1 MNYQKIANEI
11 INIENEEKLNEF
23 LSKISTYLKSKNELI
38 EYLNEFKEENNNNL
52 KNYIISNSEEI
63 ISIFI
68 LIKNL
73 KDSLNYSKR
82 FFEQSKN
89 QILIIK
95 KKYIEPYEK
104 LNKSIINKKNIDET
118 IFLCEIS
125 RNFKKDFNIIKN
137 HFDKDTLTISEKNL
151 EIFLRLEKY
160 SLNNLIGI
168 NFIKEEIEWYQKNK
182 KNILEKFI
190 NKLEKEIINKNNKE
204 IKKYFQFFS
213 NLNILVKIIKD
224 FSNKILK
231 NLMVEIFLNK
241 IIRNFINKINTLDL
255 FYENII
261 KIRKELTNF
270 FNNLQNHKEILNN
283 LNEILKN
290 NFNKENLIIYENNMK
305 IEDLNNI
312 NNLFIQKIFDSFKQI
327 FTKIQNNNKFQNSYN
342 YFTKDFLFFYFNLK
356 KLQNDKKILD
366 ENLFCLKNDFIN
378 KFQNSIKDNFI
389 RALNLIKNIEKKNEN
404 NINIHIITHLVE
416 YIKKLSQSFI
426 DCYEIFYDNNNNNF
440 YDKNDFILNEL
451 NLIFSNEIIANYFFY
466 VFENIQNSLIDFK
479 NNNNNNNNE
488 NIQKFYFNF
497 YVLIKMKN
505 VFVSFLNSNI
515 NFLFND
521 GIIFTLE
528 GKIKNF
534 FCDFVKILEE
544 KNNFNLVIENLNDFN
559 YFINYQKK
567 LNFNLNFFLNYE
579 NYDKNKIFE
588 KIITNVSIYFYFI
601 SSVLLLFYNNNN
613 NKIINFDIFD
623 NLFNEIGKNLII
635 FFKIKEN
642 KFLVKFHKEI
652 KNICNLDLNNNN
664 NNNENSNKIIIKFL
678 TNFKKKIINN
688 DYKNFINENKI
699 NIEIYIKY
707 FVIILM
713 KYFRFIY
720 NFDDFIN
727 IKLEILNKI
736 QNYLN

>member
-1 MNYQKIANEI
+1 MNYQKIVNEI
-11 INIENEEKLNEF
+11 INIENDEKLNEF
-23 LSKISTYLKSKNELI
+23 LSKISTYLKSKSELI
-38 EYLNEFKEENNNNL
+38 NYLNEIKEENNNNL

-137 HFDKDTLTISEKNL
+137 HFDKETLTISEKNL

-182 KNILEKFI
+182 NNILEKFI
-190 NKLEKEIINKNNKE
+190 IKLEKEIINKNNKE
-204 IKKYFQFFS
+204 IKKYFEFFS

-270 FNNLQNHKEILNN
+270 FNNLQNYKEILNN

-356 KLQNDKKILD
+356 KLKNNKKILD

-416 YIKKLSQSFI
+416 YIRKLSQSFI
-426 DCYEIFYDNNNNNF
+426 DCYEIFYNENENF

-466 VFENIQNSLIDFK
+466 VFENIQISLNEFK
-479 NNNNNNNNE
+479 NNENNNKNYNE

-505 VFVSFLNSNI
+505 VFISFLNSNI

-534 FCDFVKILEE
+534 YCDFIKILEE
-544 KNNFNLVIENLNDFN
+544 KNNFNFIIENLNDFN
-559 YFINYQKK
+559 NFINYQKK
-567 LNFNLNFFLNYE
+567 LIFYLNLFLNYE

-588 KIITNVSIYFYFI
+588 KFIINISIYFYFI
-601 SSVLLLFYNNNN
+601 SSVLLLFYD
-613 NKIINFDIFD
+613 NKKIKFEIFD
-623 NLFNEIGKNLII
+623 NFFNEIGKILII

-642 KFLVKFHKEI
+642 KFLLKFHNEI
-652 KNICNLDLNNNN
+652 KNICNNNNN
-664 NNNENSNKIIIKFL
+664 NNNNKIIIKL
-678 TNFKKKIINN
+678 LINFKQKIINN
-688 DYKNFINENKI
+688 KYKNFINENKI

-713 KYFRFIY
+713 KFFRFIY
-720 NFDDFIN
+720 NFNDFIN
-727 IKLEILNKI
+727 IKIEILNNI

>member
-1 MNYQKIANEI
+1 MNYQKIVNEI
-11 INIENEEKLNEF
+11 INIENDEKLNEF
-23 LSKISTYLKSKNELI
+23 LLKISTYLKSKSELI
-38 EYLNEFKEENNNNL
+38 NYLNEIKEENNNNL

-137 HFDKDTLTISEKNL
+137 HFDKETLTISEKNL

-182 KNILEKFI
+182 NNILEKFI
-190 NKLEKEIINKNNKE
+190 IKLEKEIINKNNKE
-204 IKKYFQFFS
+204 IKKYFEFFS

-270 FNNLQNHKEILNN
+270 FNNLQNYKEILNN

-356 KLQNDKKILD
+356 KLKNDKKILD

-416 YIKKLSQSFI
+416 YIRKLSQSFI
-426 DCYEIFYDNNNNNF
+426 DCYEIFYNENENF

-466 VFENIQNSLIDFK
+466 VFENIQISLNEFK
-479 NNNNNNNNE
+479 NNENNNKNYNE

-505 VFVSFLNSNI
+505 VFISFLNSNI

-534 FCDFVKILEE
+534 YCDFIKILEE
-544 KNNFNLVIENLNDFN
+544 KNNFNFIIENLNDFN
-559 YFINYQKK
+559 NFINYQKK
-567 LNFNLNFFLNYE
+567 LIFYLNLFLNYE

-588 KIITNVSIYFYFI
+588 KFIINISIYFYFI
-601 SSVLLLFYNNNN
+601 SSVLLLFYDK
-613 NKIINFDIFD
+613 NKINFEIFD
-623 NLFNEIGKNLII
+623 NFFNEIGKILII

-642 KFLVKFHKEI
+642 KFLLKFHNEI
-652 KNICNLDLNNNN
+652 KNICNNNNN
-664 NNNENSNKIIIKFL
+664 NNNNNKIIIKL
-678 TNFKKKIINN
+678 LINFKQKIINN
-688 DYKNFINENKI
+688 EYKNFINENKI

-713 KYFRFIY
+713 KIFRFIY
-720 NFDDFIN
+720 NFNDFIN
-727 IKLEILNKI
+727 IKIEILNNI

>member
-1 MNYQKIANEI
+1 MNYQKIVNEI
-11 INIENEEKLNEF
+11 INIENDEKLNEF
-23 LSKISTYLKSKNELI
+23 LLKISTYLKSKSELI
-38 EYLNEFKEENNNNL
+38 NYLNEIKEENNNNL

-137 HFDKDTLTISEKNL
+137 HFDKETLTISEKNL

-182 KNILEKFI
+182 NNILEKFI
-190 NKLEKEIINKNNKE
+190 IKLEKEIINKNNKE
-204 IKKYFQFFS
+204 IKKYFEFFS

-270 FNNLQNHKEILNN
+270 FNNLQNYKEILNN

-356 KLQNDKKILD
+356 KLKNDKKILD

-416 YIKKLSQSFI
+416 YIRKLSQSFI
-426 DCYEIFYDNNNNNF
+426 DCYEIFYNENENF

-466 VFENIQNSLIDFK
+466 VFENIQISLNEFK
-479 NNNNNNNNE
+479 NNNNKNNE

-505 VFVSFLNSNI
+505 VFISFLNSNI

-534 FCDFVKILEE
+534 YCDFIKILEE
-544 KNNFNLVIENLNDFN
+544 KNDFNFIIENLNDFN
-559 YFINYQKK
+559 NFIKYQKK
-567 LNFNLNFFLNYE
+567 LNFNLNLFLNYE

-588 KIITNVSIYFYFI
+588 KFIINISIYFYFI
-601 SSVLLLFYNNNN
+601 SSVLLLFYDK
-613 NKIINFDIFD
+613 NKINFEIFD
-623 NLFNEIGKNLII
+623 NFFNEIGKILII

-642 KFLVKFHKEI
+642 KFLLKFHNEI
-652 KNICNLDLNNNN
+652 KNICNNNNN
-664 NNNENSNKIIIKFL
+664 NNNNKIIIKL
-678 TNFKKKIINN
+678 LINFKQKIINN
-688 DYKNFINENKI
+688 EYKNFINENKI

-713 KYFRFIY
+713 KIFRFIY
-720 NFDDFIN
+720 NFNDFIN
-727 IKLEILNKI
+727 IKIEILNNI

>member
-1 MNYQKIANEI
+1 MNYQKIVNEI

-23 LSKISTYLKSKNELI
+23 LSKISNHLKSKNELI
-38 EYLNEFKEENNNNL
+38 NYLNEFKEENNNNL

-137 HFDKDTLTISEKNL
+137 HFDKETLTISEKNL

-182 KNILEKFI
+182 NNILEKFI
-190 NKLEKEIINKNNKE
+190 IKLEKEIINKNNKE
-204 IKKYFQFFS
+204 IKKYFEFFS

-270 FNNLQNHKEILNN
+270 FNNLQNYKEILNN

-356 KLQNDKKILD
+356 KLKNDKKILD

-416 YIKKLSQSFI
+416 YIRKLSQSFI
-426 DCYEIFYDNNNNNF
+426 DCYEIFYNENENF

-466 VFENIQNSLIDFK
+466 VFENIQISLNEFK
-479 NNNNNNNNE
+479 NNNNKNNE

-505 VFVSFLNSNI
+505 VFISFLNSNI

-534 FCDFVKILEE
+534 YCDFIKILEE
-544 KNNFNLVIENLNDFN
+544 KNDFNFIIENLNDFN
-559 YFINYQKK
+559 NFIKYQKK
-567 LNFNLNFFLNYE
+567 LNFNLNLFLNYE

-588 KIITNVSIYFYFI
+588 KFIINISIYFYFI
-601 SSVLLLFYNNNN
+601 SSVLLLFYDK
-613 NKIINFDIFD
+613 NKINFEIFD
-623 NLFNEIGKNLII
+623 TLFNEIGKNLII

-642 KFLVKFHKEI
+642 KFLLKFHNEI
-652 KNICNLDLNNNN
+652 KNICINNNN
-664 NNNENSNKIIIKFL
+664 NNNENKIIIKL
-678 TNFKKKIINN
+678 LLNFKQKIINN

-713 KYFRFIY
+713 KFFRFIY
-720 NFDDFIN
+720 NFNDFIN
-727 IKLEILNKI
+727 IKIEILNNI

>member
-1 MNYQKIANEI
+1 MNYQKIVNEI

-23 LSKISTYLKSKNELI
+23 LLKISTYLKSKNELI
-38 EYLNEFKEENNNNL
+38 NYLNEFKEENNNNL

-104 LNKSIINKKNIDET
+104 LKKSIINKKNIDET

-137 HFDKDTLTISEKNL
+137 HFDKETLTISEKNL

-182 KNILEKFI
+182 NNILEKFI
-190 NKLEKEIINKNNKE
+190 IKLEKEIINKNNKE
-204 IKKYFQFFS
+204 IKKYFEFFS

-241 IIRNFINKINTLDL
+241 IIRNFINKINIIDL

-270 FNNLQNHKEILNN
+270 FNNLQNYKEILNN

-356 KLQNDKKILD
+356 KLKNDKKILD

-416 YIKKLSQSFI
+416 YIRKLSQSFI
-426 DCYEIFYDNNNNNF
+426 DCYEIFYNENENF

-466 VFENIQNSLIDFK
+466 VFENIQISLNEFK
-479 NNNNNNNNE
+479 NNENNNKNYNE

-505 VFVSFLNSNI
+505 VFISFLNSNI

-534 FCDFVKILEE
+534 YCDFIKILEE
-544 KNNFNLVIENLNDFN
+544 KNDFNFIIENLNDFN
-559 YFINYQKK
+559 NFIKYQKK
-567 LNFNLNFFLNYE
+567 LNFNLNLFLNYE

-588 KIITNVSIYFYFI
+588 KFIINISIYFYFI
-601 SSVLLLFYNNNN
+601 SSVLLLFYDK
-613 NKIINFDIFD
+613 NKINFEIFD

-642 KFLVKFHKEI
+642 KFLLKFHNEI
-652 KNICNLDLNNNN
+652 KNICNNNNN
-664 NNNENSNKIIIKFL
+664 NNNKIIIKL
-678 TNFKKKIINN
+678 LINFKQKIINN
-688 DYKNFINENKI
+688 EYKNFINENKI

-713 KYFRFIY
+713 KFFRFIY
-720 NFDDFIN
+720 NFNDFIN
-727 IKLEILNKI
+727 IKIEILNNI

>member
-1 MNYQKIANEI
+1 MNYQKIVNEI
-11 INIENEEKLNEF
+11 INIENDEKLNEF
-23 LSKISTYLKSKNELI
+23 LLKISTYLKSKSELI
-38 EYLNEFKEENNNNL
+38 NYLNEIKEENNNNL

-137 HFDKDTLTISEKNL
+137 HFDKETLTISEKNL

-182 KNILEKFI
+182 NNILEKFI
-190 NKLEKEIINKNNKE
+190 IKLEKEIINKNNKE
-204 IKKYFQFFS
+204 IKKYFEFFS

-270 FNNLQNHKEILNN
+270 FNNLQNYKEILNN

-356 KLQNDKKILD
+356 KLKNDKKILD

-416 YIKKLSQSFI
+416 YIRKLSQSFI
-426 DCYEIFYDNNNNNF
+426 DCYEIFYNENENF

-466 VFENIQNSLIDFK
+466 VFENIQISLNEFK
-479 NNNNNNNNE
+479 NNNNKNNE

-505 VFVSFLNSNI
+505 VFISFLNSNI

-534 FCDFVKILEE
+534 YCDFIKILEE
-544 KNNFNLVIENLNDFN
+544 KNDFNFIIENLNDFN
-559 YFINYQKK
+559 NFIKYQKK
-567 LNFNLNFFLNYE
+567 LNFNLNLFLNYE

-588 KIITNVSIYFYFI
+588 KFIINISIYFYFI
-601 SSVLLLFYNNNN
+601 SSVLLLFYDK
-613 NKIINFDIFD
+613 NKINFEIFD
-623 NLFNEIGKNLII
+623 NFFNEIGKILII

-642 KFLVKFHKEI
+642 KFLLKFHNEI
-652 KNICNLDLNNNN
+652 KNICINNNNN
-664 NNNENSNKIIIKFL
+664 NNNENKIIIKL
-678 TNFKKKIINN
+678 LLNFKQKIINN

-713 KYFRFIY
+713 KFFRFIY
-720 NFDDFIN
+720 NFNDFIN
-727 IKLEILNKI
+727 IKIEILNNI

>member
-1 MNYQKIANEI
+1 MNYQKIVNEI
-11 INIENEEKLNEF
+11 INIENDEKLNEF
-23 LSKISTYLKSKNELI
+23 LSKISTYLKSKSELI
-38 EYLNEFKEENNNNL
+38 NYLNEIKEENNNNL

-137 HFDKDTLTISEKNL
+137 HFDKETLTISEKNL

-182 KNILEKFI
+182 NNILEKFI
-190 NKLEKEIINKNNKE
+190 IKLEKEIINKNNKE
-204 IKKYFQFFS
+204 IKKYFEFFS

-270 FNNLQNHKEILNN
+270 FNNLQNYKEILNN

-356 KLQNDKKILD
+356 KLKNNKKILD

-416 YIKKLSQSFI
+416 YIRKLSQSFI
-426 DCYEIFYDNNNNNF
+426 DCYEIFYNENENF

-466 VFENIQNSLIDFK
+466 VFENIQISLNEFK
-479 NNNNNNNNE
+479 NNENNNKNYNE

-505 VFVSFLNSNI
+505 VFISFLNSNI

-534 FCDFVKILEE
+534 YCDFIKILEE
-544 KNNFNLVIENLNDFN
+544 KNNFNFIIENLNDFN
-559 YFINYQKK
+559 NFINYQKK
-567 LNFNLNFFLNYE
+567 LIFYLNLFLNYE

-588 KIITNVSIYFYFI
+588 KFIINISIYFYFI
-601 SSVLLLFYNNNN
+601 SSVLLLFYD
-613 NKIINFDIFD
+613 NKKIKFEIFD
-623 NLFNEIGKNLII
+623 NFFNEIGKILII

-642 KFLVKFHKEI
+642 KFLLKFHNEI
-652 KNICNLDLNNNN
+652 KNICNNNNN
-664 NNNENSNKIIIKFL
+664 NNNNKIIIKL
-678 TNFKKKIINN
+678 LINFKQKIINN
-688 DYKNFINENKI
+688 KYKNFINENKI

-713 KYFRFIY
+713 KIFRFIY
-720 NFDDFIN
+720 NFNDFIN
-727 IKLEILNKI
+727 IKIEILNNI

>member
-1 MNYQKIANEI
+1 MNYQKIVNEI

-23 LSKISTYLKSKNELI
+23 LSKISNYLKSKNELI
-38 EYLNEFKEENNNNL
+38 NYLNEFKEENNNNL

-137 HFDKDTLTISEKNL
+137 HFDKETLTISEKNL

-182 KNILEKFI
+182 NNILEKFI
-190 NKLEKEIINKNNKE
+190 IKLEKEIINKNNKE
-204 IKKYFQFFS
+204 IKKYFEFFS

-270 FNNLQNHKEILNN
+270 FNNLQNYKEILNN

-356 KLQNDKKILD
+356 KLKNDKKILD
-366 ENLFCLKNDFIN
+366 ENLFCLKNDFIH

-416 YIKKLSQSFI
+416 YIRKLSQSFI
-426 DCYEIFYDNNNNNF
+426 DCYEIFYNENENF

-466 VFENIQNSLIDFK
+466 VFENIQISLNEFK
-479 NNNNNNNNE
+479 NNNNKNNE

-505 VFVSFLNSNI
+505 VFISFLNSNI

-534 FCDFVKILEE
+534 YCDFIKILEE
-544 KNNFNLVIENLNDFN
+544 KNDFNFIIENLNDFN
-559 YFINYQKK
+559 NFIKYQKK
-567 LNFNLNFFLNYE
+567 LNFNLNLFLNYE

-588 KIITNVSIYFYFI
+588 KFIINISIYFYFI
-601 SSVLLLFYNNNN
+601 SSVLLLFYDK
-613 NKIINFDIFD
+613 NKINFEIFD

-642 KFLVKFHKEI
+642 KFLLKFHNEI
-652 KNICNLDLNNNN
+652 KNICINNNNN
-664 NNNENSNKIIIKFL
+664 NNNENKIIIKL
-678 TNFKKKIINN
+678 LLNFKQKIINN

-713 KYFRFIY
+713 KFFRFIY
-720 NFDDFIN
+720 NFNDFIN
-727 IKLEILNKI
+727 IKIEILNNI

>member
-1 MNYQKIANEI
+1 MNYQKIVNEI
-11 INIENEEKLNEF
+11 INIENDEKLNEF
-23 LSKISTYLKSKNELI
+23 LLKISTYLKSKSELI
-38 EYLNEFKEENNNNL
+38 NYLNEIKEENNNNL

-137 HFDKDTLTISEKNL
+137 HFDKETLTISEKNL

-182 KNILEKFI
+182 NNILEKFI
-190 NKLEKEIINKNNKE
+190 IKLEKEIINKNNKE
-204 IKKYFQFFS
+204 IKKYFEFFS

-270 FNNLQNHKEILNN
+270 FNNLQNYKEILNN

-356 KLQNDKKILD
+356 KLKNNKKILD

-416 YIKKLSQSFI
+416 YIRKLSQSFI
-426 DCYEIFYDNNNNNF
+426 DCYEIFYNENENF

-466 VFENIQNSLIDFK
+466 VFENIQISLNEFK
-479 NNNNNNNNE
+479 NNENNNKNYNE

-505 VFVSFLNSNI
+505 VFISFLNSNI

-534 FCDFVKILEE
+534 YCDFIKILEE
-544 KNNFNLVIENLNDFN
+544 KNNFNFIIENLNDFN
-559 YFINYQKK
+559 NFINYQKK
-567 LNFNLNFFLNYE
+567 LIFYLNLFLNYE

-588 KIITNVSIYFYFI
+588 KFIINISIYFYFI
-601 SSVLLLFYNNNN
+601 SSVLLLFYDK
-613 NKIINFDIFD
+613 NKINFEIFD
-623 NLFNEIGKNLII
+623 NFFNEIGKILII

-642 KFLVKFHKEI
+642 KFLLKFHNEI
-652 KNICNLDLNNNN
+652 KNICINNNN
-664 NNNENSNKIIIKFL
+664 NNNENKIIIKL
-678 TNFKKKIINN
+678 LLNFKQKIINN

-713 KYFRFIY
+713 KFFRFIY
-720 NFDDFIN
+720 NFNDFIN
-727 IKLEILNKI
+727 IKIEILNNI

>member
-1 MNYQKIANEI
+1 MNYQKIVNEI

-23 LSKISTYLKSKNELI
+23 LSKISNYLKSKNELI
-38 EYLNEFKEENNNNL
+38 NYLNEFKEENNNNL

-137 HFDKDTLTISEKNL
+137 HFDKETLTISEKNL

-182 KNILEKFI
+182 NNILEKFI
-190 NKLEKEIINKNNKE
+190 IKLEKEIINKNNKE
-204 IKKYFQFFS
+204 IKKYFEFFS

-270 FNNLQNHKEILNN
+270 FNNLQNYKEILNN

-356 KLQNDKKILD
+356 KLKNDKKILD

-416 YIKKLSQSFI
+416 YIRKLSQSFI
-426 DCYEIFYDNNNNNF
+426 DCYEIFYNENENF

-466 VFENIQNSLIDFK
+466 VFENIQISLNEFK
-479 NNNNNNNNE
+479 NNNNKNNE

-505 VFVSFLNSNI
+505 VFISFLNSNI

-534 FCDFVKILEE
+534 YCDFIKILEE
-544 KNNFNLVIENLNDFN
+544 KNDFNFIIENLNDFN
-559 YFINYQKK
+559 NFIKYQKK
-567 LNFNLNFFLNYE
+567 LNFNLNLFLNYE

-588 KIITNVSIYFYFI
+588 KFIINISIYFYFI
-601 SSVLLLFYNNNN
+601 SSVLLLFYDN
-613 NKIINFDIFD
+613 NKINFEIFD

-642 KFLVKFHKEI
+642 KFLLKFHNEI
-652 KNICNLDLNNNN
+652 KNICINNNN
-664 NNNENSNKIIIKFL
+664 NNNENKIIIKL
-678 TNFKKKIINN
+678 LLNFKQKIINN

-713 KYFRFIY
+713 KFFRFIY
-720 NFDDFIN
+720 NFNDFIN
-727 IKLEILNKI
+727 IKIEILNNI

>member
-1 MNYQKIANEI
+1 MNYQKIVNEI

-23 LSKISTYLKSKNELI
+23 LSKISNYLKSKNELI
-38 EYLNEFKEENNNNL
+38 NYLNEFKEENNNNL

-137 HFDKDTLTISEKNL
+137 HFDKETLTISEKNL

-182 KNILEKFI
+182 NNILEKFI
-190 NKLEKEIINKNNKE
+190 IKLEKEIINKNNKE
-204 IKKYFQFFS
+204 IKKYFEFFS

-270 FNNLQNHKEILNN
+270 FNNLQNYKEILNN

-356 KLQNDKKILD
+356 KLKNNKKILD

-416 YIKKLSQSFI
+416 YIRKLSQSFI
-426 DCYEIFYDNNNNNF
+426 DCYEIFYNENENF

-466 VFENIQNSLIDFK
+466 VFENIQISLNEFK
-479 NNNNNNNNE
+479 NNNNKNNE

-505 VFVSFLNSNI
+505 VFISFLNSNI

-534 FCDFVKILEE
+534 YCDFIKILEE
-544 KNNFNLVIENLNDFN
+544 KNDFNFIIENLNDFN
-559 YFINYQKK
+559 NFIKYQKK
-567 LNFNLNFFLNYE
+567 LNFNLNLFLNYE

-588 KIITNVSIYFYFI
+588 KFIINISIYFYFI
-601 SSVLLLFYNNNN
+601 SSVLLLFYDK
-613 NKIINFDIFD
+613 NKINFEIFD

-642 KFLVKFHKEI
+642 KFLLKFHNEI
-652 KNICNLDLNNNN
+652 KNICINNNN
-664 NNNENSNKIIIKFL
+664 NNNENKIIIKL
-678 TNFKKKIINN
+678 LLNFKQKIINN

-713 KYFRFIY
+713 KFFRFIY
-720 NFDDFIN
+720 NFNDFIN
-727 IKLEILNKI
+727 IKIEILNNI

>member
-1 MNYQKIANEI
+1 MNYQKIVNEI

-23 LSKISTYLKSKNELI
+23 LSKISNYLKSKNELI
-38 EYLNEFKEENNNNL
+38 NYLNEFKEENNNNL

-137 HFDKDTLTISEKNL
+137 HFDKETLTISEKNL

-182 KNILEKFI
+182 NNILEKFI
-190 NKLEKEIINKNNKE
+190 IKLEKEIINKNNKE
-204 IKKYFQFFS
+204 IKKYFEFFS

-270 FNNLQNHKEILNN
+270 FNNLQNYKEILNN

-356 KLQNDKKILD
+356 KLKNDKKILD

-416 YIKKLSQSFI
+416 YIRKLSQSFI
-426 DCYEIFYDNNNNNF
+426 DCYEIFYNENENF

-466 VFENIQNSLIDFK
+466 VFENIQISLNEFK
-479 NNNNNNNNE
+479 NNNNKNNE

-505 VFVSFLNSNI
+505 VFISFLNSNI

-534 FCDFVKILEE
+534 YCDFIKILEE
-544 KNNFNLVIENLNDFN
+544 KNDFNFIIENLNDFN
-559 YFINYQKK
+559 NFIKYQKK
-567 LNFNLNFFLNYE
+567 LNFNLNLFLNYE

-588 KIITNVSIYFYFI
+588 KFIINISIYFYFI
-601 SSVLLLFYNNNN
+601 SSVLLLFYDN
-613 NKIINFDIFD
+613 NKINFEIFD

-642 KFLVKFHKEI
+642 KFLLKFHNEI
-652 KNICNLDLNNNN
+652 KNICNNNNN
-664 NNNENSNKIIIKFL
+664 NNKIIIKL
-678 TNFKKKIINN
+678 LINFKQKIINN
-688 DYKNFINENKI
+688 EYKNFINENKI

-713 KYFRFIY
+713 KFFRFIY
-720 NFDDFIN
+720 NFNDFIN
-727 IKLEILNKI
+727 IKIEILNNI

>member
-270 FNNLQNHKEILNN
+270 FNNLQNYKEILNN

-356 KLQNDKKILD
+356 KLKNNKKILD

-567 LNFNLNFFLNYE
+567 FNFNLNFFLNYE

-601 SSVLLLFYNNNN
+601 SSVLLLFYNNN

>member
-1 MNYQKIANEI
+1 MNYQKIVNEI

-23 LSKISTYLKSKNELI
+23 LSKISNYLKSKNELI
-38 EYLNEFKEENNNNL
+38 NYLNEFKEENNNNL

-137 HFDKDTLTISEKNL
+137 HFDKETLTISEKNL

-182 KNILEKFI
+182 NNILEKFI
-190 NKLEKEIINKNNKE
+190 IKLEKEIINKNNKE
-204 IKKYFQFFS
+204 IKKYFEFFS

-270 FNNLQNHKEILNN
+270 FNNLQNYKEILNN

-356 KLQNDKKILD
+356 KLKNDKKILD

-416 YIKKLSQSFI
+416 YIRKLSQSFI
-426 DCYEIFYDNNNNNF
+426 DCYEIFYNENENF

-466 VFENIQNSLIDFK
+466 VFENIQISLNEFK
-479 NNNNNNNNE
+479 NNNNKNNE

-505 VFVSFLNSNI
+505 VFISFLNSNI

-534 FCDFVKILEE
+534 YCDFIKILEE
-544 KNNFNLVIENLNDFN
+544 KNDFNFIIENLNDFN
-559 YFINYQKK
+559 NFIKYQKK
-567 LNFNLNFFLNYE
+567 LNFNLNLFLNYE

-588 KIITNVSIYFYFI
+588 KFIINISIYFYFI
-601 SSVLLLFYNNNN
+601 SSVLLLFYDK
-613 NKIINFDIFD
+613 NKINFEIFD

-642 KFLVKFHKEI
+642 KFLLKFHNEI
-652 KNICNLDLNNNN
+652 KNICINNNNN
-664 NNNENSNKIIIKFL
+664 NNNENKIIIKL
-678 TNFKKKIINN
+678 LLNFKQKIINN

-713 KYFRFIY
+713 KFFRFIY
-720 NFDDFIN
+720 NFNDFIN
-727 IKLEILNKI
+727 IKIEILNNI

>member
-1 MNYQKIANEI
+1 MNYQKIVNEI

-23 LSKISTYLKSKNELI
+23 LSKISNYLKSKNELI
-38 EYLNEFKEENNNNL
+38 NYLNEFKEENNNNL

-137 HFDKDTLTISEKNL
+137 HFDKETLTISEKNL

-182 KNILEKFI
+182 NNILEKFI
-190 NKLEKEIINKNNKE
+190 IKLEKEIINKNNKE
-204 IKKYFQFFS
+204 IKKYFEFFS

-270 FNNLQNHKEILNN
+270 FNNLQNYKEILNN

-356 KLQNDKKILD
+356 KLKNDKKILD

-416 YIKKLSQSFI
+416 YIRKLSQSFI
-426 DCYEIFYDNNNNNF
+426 DCYEIFYNENENF

-466 VFENIQNSLIDFK
+466 VFENIQISLNEFK
-479 NNNNNNNNE
+479 NNNNKNNE

-505 VFVSFLNSNI
+505 VFISFLNSNI

-534 FCDFVKILEE
+534 YCDFIKILEE
-544 KNNFNLVIENLNDFN
+544 KNDFNFIIENLNDFN
-559 YFINYQKK
+559 NFIKYQKK
-567 LNFNLNFFLNYE
+567 LNFNLNLFLNYE

-588 KIITNVSIYFYFI
+588 KFIINISIYFYFI
-601 SSVLLLFYNNNN
+601 SSVLLLFYDK
-613 NKIINFDIFD
+613 NKINFEIFD
-623 NLFNEIGKNLII
+623 TLFNEIGKNLII

-642 KFLVKFHKEI
+642 KFLLKFHNEI
-652 KNICNLDLNNNN
+652 KNICINNNN
-664 NNNENSNKIIIKFL
+664 NNNENKIIIKL
-678 TNFKKKIINN
+678 LLNFKQKIINN

-713 KYFRFIY
+713 KFFRFIY
-720 NFDDFIN
+720 NFNDFIN
-727 IKLEILNKI
+727 IKIEILNNI

>member
-1 MNYQKIANEI
+1 MNYQKIVNEI

-23 LSKISTYLKSKNELI
+23 LSKISNYLKSKNELI
-38 EYLNEFKEENNNNL
+38 NYLNEFKEENNNNL

-137 HFDKDTLTISEKNL
+137 HFDKETLTISEKNL

-182 KNILEKFI
+182 NNILEKFI
-190 NKLEKEIINKNNKE
+190 IKLEKEIINKNNKE
-204 IKKYFQFFS
+204 IKKYFEFFS

-270 FNNLQNHKEILNN
+270 FNNLQNYKEILNN

-356 KLQNDKKILD
+356 KLKNDKKILD

-416 YIKKLSQSFI
+416 YIRKLSQSFI
-426 DCYEIFYDNNNNNF
+426 DCYEIFYNENENF

-466 VFENIQNSLIDFK
+466 VFENIQICLNEFK
-479 NNNNNNNNE
+479 NNNNNNNKNNE

-505 VFVSFLNSNI
+505 VFISFLNSNI

-534 FCDFVKILEE
+534 YCDFIKILEE
-544 KNNFNLVIENLNDFN
+544 KNDFNFIIENLNDFN
-559 YFINYQKK
+559 NFIKYQKK
-567 LNFNLNFFLNYE
+567 LNFNLNLFLNYE

-588 KIITNVSIYFYFI
+588 KFIINISIYFYFI
-601 SSVLLLFYNNNN
+601 SSVLLLFYDN
-613 NKIINFDIFD
+613 NKINFEIFD

-642 KFLVKFHKEI
+642 KFLLKFHNEI
-652 KNICNLDLNNNN
+652 KNICINNNNN
-664 NNNENSNKIIIKFL
+664 NNNENKIIIKL
-678 TNFKKKIINN
+678 LLNFKQKIINN

-713 KYFRFIY
+713 KFFRFIY
-720 NFDDFIN
+720 NFNDFIN
-727 IKLEILNKI
+727 IKIEILNNI

>member
-1 MNYQKIANEI
+1 MNYQKIVNEI
-11 INIENEEKLNEF
+11 INIENDEKLNEF
-23 LSKISTYLKSKNELI
+23 LLKISTYLKSKSELI
-38 EYLNEFKEENNNNL
+38 NYLNEIKEENNNNL

-137 HFDKDTLTISEKNL
+137 HFDKETLTISEKNL

-182 KNILEKFI
+182 NNILEKFI
-190 NKLEKEIINKNNKE
+190 IKLEKEIINKNNKE
-204 IKKYFQFFS
+204 IKKYFEFFS

-270 FNNLQNHKEILNN
+270 FNNLQNYKEILNN

-356 KLQNDKKILD
+356 KLKNDKKILD

-416 YIKKLSQSFI
+416 YIRKLSQSFI
-426 DCYEIFYDNNNNNF
+426 DCYEIFYNENENF

-466 VFENIQNSLIDFK
+466 VFENIQISLNEFK
-479 NNNNNNNNE
+479 NNENNNKNYNE

-505 VFVSFLNSNI
+505 VFISFLNSNI

-534 FCDFVKILEE
+534 YCDFIKILEE
-544 KNNFNLVIENLNDFN
+544 KNNFNFIIENLNDFN
-559 YFINYQKK
+559 NFINYQKK
-567 LNFNLNFFLNYE
+567 LIFYLNLFLNYE

-588 KIITNVSIYFYFI
+588 KFIINISIYFYFI
-601 SSVLLLFYNNNN
+601 SSVLLLFYDK
-613 NKIINFDIFD
+613 NKINFEIFD
-623 NLFNEIGKNLII
+623 NFFNEIGKILII

-642 KFLVKFHKEI
+642 KFLLKFHNEI
-652 KNICNLDLNNNN
+652 KNICNNNNN
-664 NNNENSNKIIIKFL
+664 NNNNNKIIIKL
-678 TNFKKKIINN
+678 LINFKQKIINN
-688 DYKNFINENKI
+688 EYKNFINENKI

-713 KYFRFIY
+713 KFFRFIY
-720 NFDDFIN
+720 NFNDFIN
-727 IKLEILNKI
+727 IKIEILNNI

>member
-1 MNYQKIANEI
+1 MNYQKIVNEI

-23 LSKISTYLKSKNELI
+23 LSKISNYLKSKNELI
-38 EYLNEFKEENNNNL
+38 NYLNEFKEENNNNL

-137 HFDKDTLTISEKNL
+137 HFDKETLTISEKNL

-182 KNILEKFI
+182 NNILEKFI
-190 NKLEKEIINKNNKE
+190 IKLEKEIINKNNKE
-204 IKKYFQFFS
+204 IKKYFEFFS

-270 FNNLQNHKEILNN
+270 FNNLQNYKEILNN

-356 KLQNDKKILD
+356 KLKNDKKILD

-416 YIKKLSQSFI
+416 YIRKLSQSFI
-426 DCYEIFYDNNNNNF
+426 DCYEIFYNENENF

-466 VFENIQNSLIDFK
+466 VFENIQISLNEFK
-479 NNNNNNNNE
+479 NNNNKNNE

-505 VFVSFLNSNI
+505 VFISFLNSNI

-534 FCDFVKILEE
+534 YCDFIKILEE
-544 KNNFNLVIENLNDFN
+544 KNDFNFIIENLNDFN
-559 YFINYQKK
+559 NFIKYQKK
-567 LNFNLNFFLNYE
+567 LNFNLNLFLNYE

-588 KIITNVSIYFYFI
+588 KFIINISIYFYFI
-601 SSVLLLFYNNNN
+601 SSVLLLFYDK
-613 NKIINFDIFD
+613 NKINFEIFD

-642 KFLVKFHKEI
+642 KFLLKFHNEI
-652 KNICNLDLNNNN
+652 KNICINNNN
-664 NNNENSNKIIIKFL
+664 NNNENKIIIKL
-678 TNFKKKIINN
+678 LLNFKQKIINN

-713 KYFRFIY
+713 KFFRFIY
-720 NFDDFIN
+720 NFNDFIN
-727 IKLEILNKI
+727 IKIEILNNI

>member
-1 MNYQKIANEI
+1 MNYQKIVNEI
-11 INIENEEKLNEF
+11 INIENDEKLNEF
-23 LSKISTYLKSKNELI
+23 LSKISTYLKSKSELI
-38 EYLNEFKEENNNNL
+38 NYLNEIKEENNNNL

-137 HFDKDTLTISEKNL
+137 HFDKETLTISEKNL

-182 KNILEKFI
+182 NNILEKFI
-190 NKLEKEIINKNNKE
+190 IKLEKEIINKNNKE
-204 IKKYFQFFS
+204 IKKYFEFFS

-270 FNNLQNHKEILNN
+270 FNNLQNYKEILNN

-356 KLQNDKKILD
+356 KLKNNQKILD

-416 YIKKLSQSFI
+416 YIRKLSQSFI
-426 DCYEIFYDNNNNNF
+426 DCYEIFYNENENF

-466 VFENIQNSLIDFK
+466 VFENIQISLNEFK
-479 NNNNNNNNE
+479 NNENNNKNYNE

-505 VFVSFLNSNI
+505 VFISFLNSNI

-534 FCDFVKILEE
+534 YCDFIKILEE
-544 KNNFNLVIENLNDFN
+544 KNNFNFIIENLNDFN
-559 YFINYQKK
+559 NFINYQKK
-567 LNFNLNFFLNYE
+567 LIFYLNLFLNYE

-588 KIITNVSIYFYFI
+588 KFIINISIYFYFI
-601 SSVLLLFYNNNN
+601 SSVLLLFYD
-613 NKIINFDIFD
+613 NKKIKFEIFD
-623 NLFNEIGKNLII
+623 NFFNEIGKILII

-642 KFLVKFHKEI
+642 KFLLKFHNEI
-652 KNICNLDLNNNN
+652 KNICNNNNN
-664 NNNENSNKIIIKFL
+664 NNNKIIIKL
-678 TNFKKKIINN
+678 LINFKQKIINN
-688 DYKNFINENKI
+688 EYKNFINENKI

-713 KYFRFIY
+713 KFFRFIY
-720 NFDDFIN
+720 NFNDFIN
-727 IKLEILNKI
+727 IKIEILNNI

>member
-1 MNYQKIANEI
+1 MNYQKIVNEI

-23 LSKISTYLKSKNELI
+23 LSKISNYLKSKNELI
-38 EYLNEFKEENNNNL
+38 NYLNEFKEENNNNL

-137 HFDKDTLTISEKNL
+137 HFDKETLTISEKNL

-182 KNILEKFI
+182 NNILEKFI
-190 NKLEKEIINKNNKE
+190 IKLEKEIINKNNKE
-204 IKKYFQFFS
+204 IKKYFEFFS

-270 FNNLQNHKEILNN
+270 FNNLQNYKEILNN

-356 KLQNDKKILD
+356 KLKNDKKILD

-416 YIKKLSQSFI
+416 YIRKLSQSFI
-426 DCYEIFYDNNNNNF
+426 DCYEIFYNENENF

-466 VFENIQNSLIDFK
+466 VFENIQISLNEFK
-479 NNNNNNNNE
+479 NNNNNKNNE

-505 VFVSFLNSNI
+505 VFISFLNSNI

-534 FCDFVKILEE
+534 YCDFIKILEE
-544 KNNFNLVIENLNDFN
+544 KNDFNFIIENLNDFN
-559 YFINYQKK
+559 NFIKYQKK
-567 LNFNLNFFLNYE
+567 LNFNLNLFLNYE

-588 KIITNVSIYFYFI
+588 KFIINISIYFYFI
-601 SSVLLLFYNNNN
+601 SSVLLLFYDK
-613 NKIINFDIFD
+613 NKINFEIFD

-642 KFLVKFHKEI
+642 KFLLKFHNEI
-652 KNICNLDLNNNN
+652 KNICINNNNN
-664 NNNENSNKIIIKFL
+664 NNNENKIIIKL
-678 TNFKKKIINN
+678 LLNFKQKIINN

-713 KYFRFIY
+713 KFFRFIY
-720 NFDDFIN
+720 NFNDFIN
-727 IKLEILNKI
+727 IKIEILNNI

>member
-1 MNYQKIANEI
+1 MNYQKIVNEI
-11 INIENEEKLNEF
+11 INIENDEKLNEF
-23 LSKISTYLKSKNELI
+23 LSKISTYLKSKSELI
-38 EYLNEFKEENNNNL
+38 NYLNEIKEENNNNL

-137 HFDKDTLTISEKNL
+137 HFDKETLTISEKNL

-182 KNILEKFI
+182 NNILEKFI
-190 NKLEKEIINKNNKE
+190 IKLEKEIINKNNKE
-204 IKKYFQFFS
+204 IKKYFEFFS

-270 FNNLQNHKEILNN
+270 FNNLQNYKEILNN

-356 KLQNDKKILD
+356 KLKNNKKILD

-416 YIKKLSQSFI
+416 YIRKLSQSFI
-426 DCYEIFYDNNNNNF
+426 DCYEIFYNENENF

-466 VFENIQNSLIDFK
+466 VFENIQISLNEFK
-479 NNNNNNNNE
+479 NNENNNKNYNE

-505 VFVSFLNSNI
+505 VFISFLNSNI

-534 FCDFVKILEE
+534 YCDFIKILEE
-544 KNNFNLVIENLNDFN
+544 KNNFNFIIENLNDFN
-559 YFINYQKK
+559 NFINYQKK
-567 LNFNLNFFLNYE
+567 LIFYLNLFLNYE

-588 KIITNVSIYFYFI
+588 KFIINISIYFYFI
-601 SSVLLLFYNNNN
+601 SSVLLLFYD
-613 NKIINFDIFD
+613 NKKIKFEIFD
-623 NLFNEIGKNLII
+623 NFFNEIGKILII

-642 KFLVKFHKEI
+642 KFLLKFHNEI
-652 KNICNLDLNNNN
+652 KNICNNNNN
-664 NNNENSNKIIIKFL
+664 NNNNKIIIKL
-678 TNFKKKIINN
+678 LINFKQKIINN
-688 DYKNFINENKI
+688 EYKNFINENKI

-713 KYFRFIY
+713 KIFRFIY
-720 NFDDFIN
+720 NFNDFIN
-727 IKLEILNKI
+727 IKIEILNNI

>member
-366 ENLFCLKNDFIN
+366 ENLFCLKSDFIN

-466 VFENIQNSLIDFK
+466 VFENIQNSLIYFK

-567 LNFNLNFFLNYE
+567 FNFNLNFFLNYE

-601 SSVLLLFYNNNN
+601 SSVLLLFYNNN

-652 KNICNLDLNNNN
+652 KNICNLDLN

>member
-1 MNYQKIANEI
+1 MNYQKIVNEI

-23 LSKISTYLKSKNELI
+23 LSKISNYLKSKNELI
-38 EYLNEFKEENNNNL
+38 NYLNEFKEENNNNL

-137 HFDKDTLTISEKNL
+137 HFDKETLTISEKNL

-182 KNILEKFI
+182 NNILEKFI
-190 NKLEKEIINKNNKE
+190 IKLEKEIINKNNKE
-204 IKKYFQFFS
+204 IKKYFEFFS

-270 FNNLQNHKEILNN
+270 FNNLQNYKEILNN

-356 KLQNDKKILD
+356 KLKNDKKILD

-416 YIKKLSQSFI
+416 YIRKLSQSFI
-426 DCYEIFYDNNNNNF
+426 DCYEIFYNENENF

-466 VFENIQNSLIDFK
+466 VFENIQISLNEFK
-479 NNNNNNNNE
+479 NNNNNNNKNNE

-505 VFVSFLNSNI
+505 VFISFLNSNI

-534 FCDFVKILEE
+534 YCDFIKILEE
-544 KNNFNLVIENLNDFN
+544 KNDFNFIIENLNDFN
-559 YFINYQKK
+559 NFIKYQKK
-567 LNFNLNFFLNYE
+567 LNFNLNLFLNYE

-588 KIITNVSIYFYFI
+588 KFIINISIYFYFI
-601 SSVLLLFYNNNN
+601 SSVLLLFYDK
-613 NKIINFDIFD
+613 NKINFEIFD

-642 KFLVKFHKEI
+642 KFLLKFHNEI
-652 KNICNLDLNNNN
+652 KNICINNNN
-664 NNNENSNKIIIKFL
+664 NNNENKIIIKL
-678 TNFKKKIINN
+678 LLNFKQKIINN

-713 KYFRFIY
+713 KFFRFIY
-720 NFDDFIN
+720 NFNDFIN
-727 IKLEILNKI
+727 IKIEILNNI

>member
-1 MNYQKIANEI
+1 
-11 INIENEEKLNEF
+11 
-23 LSKISTYLKSKNELI
+23 
-38 EYLNEFKEENNNNL
+38 LNEFKNENNENNN
-52 KNYIISNSEEI
+52 KNY
-63 ISIFI
+63 
-68 LIKNL
+68 
-73 KDSLNYSKR
+73 
-82 FFEQSKN
+82 
-89 QILIIK
+89 
-95 KKYIEPYEK
+95 
-104 LNKSIINKKNIDET
+104 
-118 IFLCEIS
+118 
-125 RNFKKDFNIIKN
+125 
-137 HFDKDTLTISEKNL
+137 
-151 EIFLRLEKY
+151 
-160 SLNNLIGI
+160 
-168 NFIKEEIEWYQKNK
+168 
-182 KNILEKFI
+182 
-190 NKLEKEIINKNNKE
+190 
-204 IKKYFQFFS
+204 
-213 NLNILVKIIKD
+213 
-224 FSNKILK
+224 
-231 NLMVEIFLNK
+231 
-241 IIRNFINKINTLDL
+241 
-255 FYENII
+255 
-261 KIRKELTNF
+261 
-270 FNNLQNHKEILNN
+270 
-283 LNEILKN
+283 
-290 NFNKENLIIYENNMK
+290 
-305 IEDLNNI
+305 
-312 NNLFIQKIFDSFKQI
+312 
-327 FTKIQNNNKFQNSYN
+327 
-342 YFTKDFLFFYFNLK
+342 
-356 KLQNDKKILD
+356 
-366 ENLFCLKNDFIN
+366 
-378 KFQNSIKDNFI
+378 
-389 RALNLIKNIEKKNEN
+389 
-404 NINIHIITHLVE
+404 
-416 YIKKLSQSFI
+416 
-426 DCYEIFYDNNNNNF
+426 
-440 YDKNDFILNEL
+440 
-451 NLIFSNEIIANYFFY
+451 
-466 VFENIQNSLIDFK
+466 
-479 NNNNNNNNE
+479 NE

-505 VFVSFLNSNI
+505 VFISFLNSNI

-567 LNFNLNFFLNYE
+567 FNFNLNFFLNYE